1 MQATDKNLKLTSGM
15 TARIHD
21 PQPSIDTYHVS
32 PALLVMSD
40 DGKLELKN
48 IDEDNKVYFIPVNL
62 LKADDTGIWL
72 YGPEDGTSIIVTG
85 QGFVE
90 FGQKVEPVYTNKQ
103 EPSENQLKN
112 NSLTAE

>member
-1 MQATDKNLKLTSGM
+1 L
-15 TARIHD
+15 TARSHV
-21 PQPSIDTYHVS
+21 PQPAIHAYHRYPV
-32 PALLVMSD
+32 LLVMSD
-40 DGKLELKN
+40 DGKLGLKC

-62 LKADDTGIWL
+62 VKADDTGIWL